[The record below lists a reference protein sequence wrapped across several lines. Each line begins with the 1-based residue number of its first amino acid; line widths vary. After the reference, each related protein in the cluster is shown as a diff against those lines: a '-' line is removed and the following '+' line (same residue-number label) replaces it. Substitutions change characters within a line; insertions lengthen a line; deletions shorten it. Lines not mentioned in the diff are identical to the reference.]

1 MSITS
6 VLLPVF
12 VQVGLTFVLLLW
24 LGRSRAATL
33 RAGEVK
39 MGDIALGERNW
50 PKRLLQIQ
58 NAYQNQFELPV
69 LFYALVTLALLT
81 RKADLVFV
89 VLAWMFVA
97 SRLVHAF
104 IHTTSNRVSRRF
116 QAFVAGVLILAVMW
130 IVFGLRIVSSEIG
143 VQGGTG
149 EIARPA
155 LFD

>member
-24 LGRSRAATL
+24 LGRSRVATL

-58 NAYQNQFELPV
+58 NAYHNQFELPV
-69 LFYALVTLALLT
+69 LFYALVALALFT

-97 SRLVHAF
+97 SRLVHTY
-104 IHTTSNRVSRRF
+104 IHTTSNRVTRRF

-143 VQGGTG
+143 V
-149 EIARPA
+149 
-155 LFD
+155 